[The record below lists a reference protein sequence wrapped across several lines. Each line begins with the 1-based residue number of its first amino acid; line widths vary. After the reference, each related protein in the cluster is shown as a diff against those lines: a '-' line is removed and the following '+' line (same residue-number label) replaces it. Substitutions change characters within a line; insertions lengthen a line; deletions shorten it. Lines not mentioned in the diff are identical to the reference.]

1 MTKIT
6 RRQFTSAS
14 LATVGAAVLGRA
26 AAEEPAAMAGE
37 GPAAGLPAVRWGEH
51 EISRVL
57 VGHNPIKGTSHFSGE
72 LSREMKQFF
81 SDDHAHG
88 LELLKRSEECGINAC
103 QMGGTAIEDLLRR
116 HYAAGRSMH
125 WIATFYSAP
134 GQGEAELQRI
144 LKMDPKPIGAQHFG
158 GTTDRLARQG
168 KLDKA
173 LDTIKMLQ
181 DAGLLAGLCTHNWEV
196 IDRAA
201 NAGWE
206 VDFYQGSFYRSCDSL
221 QPSRRG
227 EIFEEEARQG
237 MARVLAHV
245 SQPAIAYKVLGAN
258 RHCNTP
264 LAVEAAIRFAFERLK
279 PTDVVLLGMWQK
291 HKDQVAENTAFARK
305 ALGVA

>member
-1 MTKIT
+1 MTTIT

-14 LATVGAAVLGRA
+14 LATVGATLLGGA
-26 AAEEPAAMAGE
+26 PAAGE
-37 GPAAGLPAVRWGEH
+37 ERAAGLPTVRWGRH

-72 LSREMKQFF
+72 LSREMKEFF
-81 SDDHAHG
+81 SDGHVHG
-88 LELLKRSEECGINAC
+88 LELLKRCEQCGITAC
-103 QMGGTAIEDLLRR
+103 QMGGTQIEELLRR
-116 HYAAGRSMH
+116 HYAAGGSIK

-134 GQGEAELQRI
+134 GQGKAELERI

-173 LDTIKMLQ
+173 LDTIKMLR
-181 DAGLLAGLCTHNWEV
+181 DAGLMAGLCSHNWEV
-196 IDRAA
+196 IDRAE

-221 QPSRRG
+221 KPTRPG

-237 MARVLAHV
+237 MARVLARV
-245 SQPAIAYKVLGAN
+245 SKPAIAYKVLGAN
-258 RHCNTP
+258 RHCQTP
-264 LAVEAAIRFAFERLK
+264 QAVEAAIRFAFERLK
-279 PTDVVLLGMWQK
+279 PTDVVLLGVWQK
-291 HKDQVAENTAFARK
+291 YKDQVAENAGFARE